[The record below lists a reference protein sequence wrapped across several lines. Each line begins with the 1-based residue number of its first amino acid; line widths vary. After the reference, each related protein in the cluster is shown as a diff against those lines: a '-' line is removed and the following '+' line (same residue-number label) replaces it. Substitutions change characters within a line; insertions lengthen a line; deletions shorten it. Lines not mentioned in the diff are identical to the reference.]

1 MVVSYIQINGERCN
15 IKGQPEQAYYAGSP
29 ISQKYRESIEAN
41 IPQEIKLSAG
51 KRVADQQAKVFT
63 KENFVEVFG

>member
-1 MVVSYIQINGERCN
+1 MIHFLISTPQKMVVSYIQINGERCN

-41 IPQEIKLSAG
+41 IP
-51 KRVADQQAKVFT
+51 
-63 KENFVEVFG
+63 

>member
-41 IPQEIKLSAG
+41 IP
-51 KRVADQQAKVFT
+51 
-63 KENFVEVFG
+63 